1 MGRERGRTGGGDRI
15 NKKGEIYGSVLS
27 AAGVVK
33 ILSALLLNEKFILWP
48 WDSSLKFI
56 TTLLMKGPTD
66 NKAGTPPLTEPEI

>member
-1 MGRERGRTGGGDRI
+1 MGRERGRTVGGGF
-15 NKKGEIYGSVLS
+15 NKNGEIYGSVLS
-27 AAGVVK
+27 AAAVVK

-56 TTLLMKGPTD
+56 TTLPMKGPTD